1 MYPPPLLVFEERVDL
16 SNDMTGWQMIAVG
29 IRRLV
34 LARGELD
41 RLEGPGYAARRTE
54 LRRKAKEAAR
64 TRDRQAA
71 APQGEAEENDATEEE
86 VTRERTTRV
95 GRPRGGMNVAAR
107 SGERLR
113 KKIFLASSPPPRLGT
128 EPIRTQ
134 ERWDCASPPLA
145 LTAQDSVPR

>member
-1 MYPPPLLVFEERVDL
+1 MEIQLSDVTMHPKGTPAPASSVEARVFEERVDL
-16 SNDMTGWQMIAVG
+16 SNNMTWRQMIGVG
-29 IRRLV
+29 VRNVV

-71 APQGEAEENDATEEE
+71 ASQDEAEENDATEGE

-95 GRPRGGMNVAAR
+95 GQPRGGMKVAAR

-113 KKIFLASSPPPRLGT
+113 KEIRRGRLPRVG
-128 EPIRTQ
+128 
-134 ERWDCASPPLA
+134 DG
-145 LTAQDSVPR
+145 